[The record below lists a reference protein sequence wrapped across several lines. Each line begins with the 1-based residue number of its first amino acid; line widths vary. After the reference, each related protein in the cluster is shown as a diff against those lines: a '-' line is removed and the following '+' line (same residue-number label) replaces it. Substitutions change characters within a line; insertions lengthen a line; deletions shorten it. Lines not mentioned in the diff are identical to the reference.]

1 MKWEPLHLILD
12 NYEEEQVNYYDKIE
26 NIQDKESSCYEMRIL
41 LKSERWGYFDFW
53 DVSSL
58 YGVQL
63 FVYST

>member
-41 LKSERWGYFDFW
+41 LKSER
-53 DVSSL
+53 
-58 YGVQL
+58 
-63 FVYST
+63 